1 MVGLQAFPQPIDA
14 LTFIVQDAT
23 ELIAKLR
30 AYHFTAQTKP
40 DKAAL
45 AHSGLDLV
53 KGCVRNNVEAGVLE
67 SSLSK
72 IKMIQV

>member
-1 MVGLQAFPQPIDA
+1 MNA